1 MVVEYSNH
9 DSFSQAVQLLCPMGC
24 GYKMLSLQV
33 PSAPLRCTLTPEA
46 SGLTERVVVPGGLL
60 VEGLPILS
68 LLM

>member
-33 PSAPLRCTLTPEA
+33 PSAPLSNHSLQRH
-46 SGLTERVVVPGGLL
+46 L
-60 VEGLPILS
+60 V
-68 LLM
+68 